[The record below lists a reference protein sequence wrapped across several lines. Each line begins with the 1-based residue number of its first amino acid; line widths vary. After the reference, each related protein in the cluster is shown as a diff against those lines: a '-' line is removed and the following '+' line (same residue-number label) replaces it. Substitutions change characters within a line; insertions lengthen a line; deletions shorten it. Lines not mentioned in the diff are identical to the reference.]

1 MANDKDKTAF
11 MMQSPFTTKPPIAA
25 TTGDAVL
32 VVLHP
37 PGPNLGRRFSLNKD
51 EQFLGRLA
59 GIDIEIDAEGISR
72 RHARY
77 GRDGSG
83 WFVEDLGSTNGTQV
97 NDVRIARQP
106 LADGDLVRCGNTV
119 LKFLASDSIEAT
131 YHVEVYRMSITDGM
145 TGVHNKRYL
154 LELLERDIGMA
165 QRLGNP
171 LSLIMIDIDHF
182 KKINDTHGH
191 LAGDQALKELCRRI
205 EPRLRSTDVLAR
217 YGGEEFAVVLPATPR
232 EGALLV
238 AETLRAT
245 IEAAPFTHEATRI
258 PATISLGLA
267 TTDATPITVT
277 ELIKRADENLYEAK
291 RSGRNRVVG

>member
-1 MANDKDKTAF
+1 MGNDKEKTAF
-11 MMQSPFTTKPPIAA
+11 MQSPMQTKPP
-25 TTGDAVL
+25 TSTGDAVL

-37 PGPNLGRRFSLNKD
+37 PGPNMGRRFTLAKN
-51 EQFLGRLA
+51 EHFLGRLA

-72 RHARY
+72 RHARI

-83 WFVEDLGSTNGTQV
+83 WFIEDLGSTNGTQV
-97 NDVRIARQP
+97 NDIPITRQA
-106 LADGDLVRCGNTV
+106 LADGDLLRCGTTV
-119 LKFLASDSIEAT
+119 CKFLASDSIEAT
-131 YHVEVYRMSITDGM
+131 YHVEGYRQTITDGM

-154 LELLERDIGMA
+154 LELLDRDIGMA
-165 QRLGNP
+165 ARLGNQ
-171 LSLIMIDIDHF
+171 LSLLMIDIDHF
-182 KKINDTHGH
+182 KKINDSYGH

-232 EGALLV
+232 EGALQV
-238 AETLRAT
+238 AETLRVV
-245 IEAAPFTHEATRI
+245 IENAPFTHEQTKI

-267 TTDATPITVT
+267 TTDPGTPITVT
-277 ELIKRADENLYEAK
+277 ELIKRADDNLYEAK

>member
-1 MANDKDKTAF
+1 MGNDKEKTAF
-11 MMQSPFTTKPPIAA
+11 MQSPMQTKPPVNAS
-25 TTGDAVL
+25 GDAVL

-37 PGPNLGRRFSLNKD
+37 PGPNMGRRFTLSKN

-72 RHARY
+72 RHARV
-77 GRDGSG
+77 GRDSGG
-83 WFVEDLGSTNGTQV
+83 WFIEDLGSTNGTQV
-97 NDVRIARQP
+97 NDVPITRHT
-106 LADGDLVRCGNTV
+106 LADGDMLRLGTTV
-119 LKFLASDSIEAT
+119 CKFLASDSIEAT

-165 QRLGNP
+165 QRLGNQ
-171 LSLIMIDIDHF
+171 LSLLMIDIDHF
-182 KKINDTHGH
+182 KKINDTYGH

-232 EGALLV
+232 EGALQV
-238 AETLRAT
+238 AEMLRET
-245 IEAAPFTHEATRI
+245 IAAAPFTHEQTQI

-267 TTDATPITVT
+267 TTEPGTPITVT
-277 ELIKRADENLYEAK
+277 ELIKRADDNLYEAK

>member
-1 MANDKDKTAF
+1 
-11 MMQSPFTTKPPIAA
+11 
-25 TTGDAVL
+25 VL

-37 PGPNLGRRFSLNKD
+37 PGPNMGRRFALKND
-51 EQFLGRLA
+51 HTLGRLA

-72 RHARY
+72 RHARIV
-77 GRDGSG
+77 REDNG
-83 WFVEDLGSTNGTQV
+83 WFIEDLGSTNGTQI
-97 NDVRIARQP
+97 NDVRISRQA
-106 LADGDLVRCGNTV
+106 LNDGDLIRCGTTV
-119 LKFLASDSIEAT
+119 CKFLASDSIEAT
-131 YHVEVYRMSITDGM
+131 YHVEVYRLSITDGM

-154 LELLERDIGMA
+154 LELLDRDIGMA
-165 QRLGNP
+165 QRLGNQ

-191 LAGDQALKELCRRI
+191 LAGDTALKQLCRRI

-238 AETLRAT
+238 GETLRET
-245 IEAAPFTHEATRI
+245 IASEPFKHEETLI
-258 PATISLGLA
+258 PATISLGVA
-267 TTDATPITVT
+267 TTDPATPISVT
-277 ELIKRADENLYEAK
+277 DLIKRADDNLYEAK

>member
-1 MANDKDKTAF
+1 MGNDKEKTAF
-11 MMQSPFTTKPPIAA
+11 MMQSPLTTKPPTT

-37 PGPNLGRRFSLNKD
+37 PGPNMGRRFALVKN

-59 GIDIEIDAEGISR
+59 GIDLEIDAEGISR
-72 RHARY
+72 RHARIS
-77 GRDGSG
+77 RDDSG
-83 WFVEDLGSTNGTQV
+83 WYVEDLGSTNGTQL
-97 NDVRIARQP
+97 NDVRITRHA
-106 LADGDLVRCGNTV
+106 LADGDLLRCGTTV
-119 LKFLASDSIEAT
+119 CKFLASDSIEAT

-154 LELLERDIGMA
+154 LELLDRDIGMA
-165 QRLGNP
+165 ARLGNQ
-171 LSLIMIDIDHF
+171 LSLLMIDIDHF

-232 EGALLV
+232 EGALQV
-238 AETLRAT
+238 AETLRS
-245 IEAAPFTHEATRI
+245 IVAAEPFTHEQTKI

-267 TTDATPITVT
+267 TTDPATPITVT

>member
-1 MANDKDKTAF
+1 MGNDKEKTAF
-11 MMQSPFTTKPPIAA
+11 MMQSPLTTKPPTT

-37 PGPNLGRRFSLNKD
+37 PGPNMGRRFALVKN

-59 GIDIEIDAEGISR
+59 GIDLEIDAEGISR
-72 RHARY
+72 RHARIS
-77 GRDGSG
+77 RDDSG
-83 WFVEDLGSTNGTQV
+83 WYVEDLGSTNGTQL
-97 NDVRIARQP
+97 NDVRITRHA
-106 LADGDLVRCGNTV
+106 LADGDLLRCGTTV
-119 LKFLASDSIEAT
+119 CKFLASDSIEAT

-154 LELLERDIGMA
+154 LELLDRDIGMA
-165 QRLGNP
+165 ARLGNQ
-171 LSLIMIDIDHF
+171 LSLLMIDIDHF

-232 EGALLV
+232 EGALQV
-238 AETLRAT
+238 AETLRS
-245 IEAAPFTHEATRI
+245 IIAAEPFTHEQTKI

-267 TTDATPITVT
+267 TTDPATPITVT
-277 ELIKRADENLYEAK
+277 ELIKRADDNLYEAK

>member
-1 MANDKDKTAF
+1 MGNDKEKTAF
-11 MMQSPFTTKPPIAA
+11 MMQSPLTTKPPTV

-37 PGPNLGRRFSLNKD
+37 PGPNMGRRFALVKS

-72 RHARY
+72 RHARI
-77 GRDGSG
+77 GRDDSG
-83 WFVEDLGSTNGTQV
+83 WFIEDLGSTNGTQV
-97 NDVRIARQP
+97 NDVRITRHA
-106 LADGDLVRCGNTV
+106 LADGDLLRCGTTV
-119 LKFLASDSIEAT
+119 CKFLASDSIEAT

-154 LELLERDIGMA
+154 LELLDRDIGMA
-165 QRLGNP
+165 ARLGNQ
-171 LSLIMIDIDHF
+171 LSLLMIDIDHF

-232 EGALLV
+232 EGALQV
-238 AETLRAT
+238 AETLRST
-245 IEAAPFTHEATRI
+245 IAGEPFTHEQTKI

-267 TTDATPITVT
+267 TTDPATPITVT
-277 ELIKRADENLYEAK
+277 ELIKRADDNLYEAK

>member
-1 MANDKDKTAF
+1 MGNDKEKTAF
-11 MMQSPFTTKPPIAA
+11 MMQSPLTTKPPTT

-37 PGPNLGRRFSLNKD
+37 PGPNMGRRFALVKN

-59 GIDIEIDAEGISR
+59 GIDLEIDAEGISR
-72 RHARY
+72 RHARIS
-77 GRDGSG
+77 RDDSG
-83 WFVEDLGSTNGTQV
+83 WYVEDLGSTNGTQL
-97 NDVRIARQP
+97 NDVRITRHA
-106 LADGDLVRCGNTV
+106 LADGDLLRCGTTV
-119 LKFLASDSIEAT
+119 CKFLASDSIEAT

-154 LELLERDIGMA
+154 LELLDRDIGMA
-165 QRLGNP
+165 ARLGNQ
-171 LSLIMIDIDHF
+171 LSLLMIDIDHF

-232 EGALLV
+232 EGALQV
-238 AETLRAT
+238 AETLRS
-245 IEAAPFTHEATRI
+245 IVAAEPFTHEQTKI

-267 TTDATPITVT
+267 TTDPATPITVT
-277 ELIKRADENLYEAK
+277 ELIKRADDNLYEAK

>member
-1 MANDKDKTAF
+1 MGNDKEKTAF
-11 MMQSPFTTKPPIAA
+11 MMRSPLTKPPT

-37 PGPNLGRRFSLNKD
+37 PGPNLGRRFTLSKD

-59 GIDIEIDAEGISR
+59 GIDVEIDAEGISR
-72 RHARY
+72 RHARI
-77 GRDGSG
+77 GRDGGS
-83 WFVEDLGSTNGTQV
+83 WFIEDLGSTNGTQV
-97 NDVRIARQP
+97 NDIPISRHTLV
-106 LADGDLVRCGNTV
+106 DGDLLRCGTTIC
-119 LKFLASDSIEAT
+119 KFLASDSIEAT
-131 YHVEVYRMSITDGM
+131 YHVEVYRLSITDGM

-165 QRLGNP
+165 QRTGNQ

-182 KKINDTHGH
+182 KKINDTYGH
-191 LAGDQALKELCRRI
+191 LAGDQALKEMCRRI
-205 EPRLRSTDVLAR
+205 EPRLRTTDVLAR

-232 EGALLV
+232 EGALQV
-238 AETLRAT
+238 AETLRAL
-245 IEAAPFTHEATRI
+245 IEAAPFTHEGTQI

-267 TTDATPITVT
+267 TTDPSTPITVT
-277 ELIKRADENLYEAK
+277 ELIKRADDNLYEAK

>member
-1 MANDKDKTAF
+1 MGNDKEKTAF
-11 MMQSPFTTKPPIAA
+11 MQSPMQTKPP
-25 TTGDAVL
+25 TTPSGDAVL

-37 PGPNLGRRFSLNKD
+37 PGPNMGRRFTLSKN
-51 EQFLGRLA
+51 EHFLGRLA

-72 RHARY
+72 RHARI
-77 GRDGSG
+77 GRDESG

-97 NDVRIARQP
+97 NDVRITRHS
-106 LADGDLVRCGNTV
+106 LADGDLLRCGTTV
-119 LKFLASDSIEAT
+119 VKFLASDSIEAT
-131 YHVEVYRMSITDGM
+131 YHVEVYRLSITDGM

-154 LELLERDIGMA
+154 LELLDRDIGMA
-165 QRLGNP
+165 ARLGNQ

-182 KKINDTHGH
+182 KKINDTYGH

-232 EGALLV
+232 EGALQV
-238 AETLRAT
+238 AETLRAV
-245 IEAAPFTHEATRI
+245 IEAQPFSHEGTQI

-267 TTDATPITVT
+267 TTDPQTPISVT
-277 ELIKRADENLYEAK
+277 DLIKRADDNLYEAK

>member
-1 MANDKDKTAF
+1 MGNDKEKTAF
-11 MMQSPFTTKPPIAA
+11 MMQSPLTTKPPTT

-37 PGPNLGRRFSLNKD
+37 PGPNMGRRFALVKN

-59 GIDIEIDAEGISR
+59 GIDLEIDAEGISR
-72 RHARY
+72 RHARIS
-77 GRDGSG
+77 RDDSG
-83 WFVEDLGSTNGTQV
+83 WYVEDLGSTNGTQL
-97 NDVRIARQP
+97 NDVRITRHA
-106 LADGDLVRCGNTV
+106 LADGDLLRCGTTV
-119 LKFLASDSIEAT
+119 CKFLASDSIEAT

-154 LELLERDIGMA
+154 LELLDRDIGMA
-165 QRLGNP
+165 ARLGNQ
-171 LSLIMIDIDHF
+171 LSLLMIDIDHF

-232 EGALLV
+232 EGALQV
-238 AETLRAT
+238 AETLRS
-245 IEAAPFTHEATRI
+245 IIAAEPFTHEQTKI

-267 TTDATPITVT
+267 TTDPATPITVT